1 MKTVRVKLAFPSEKP
16 VNFKIGEVN
25 VSIGQKPVVI
35 EKQHADTIMKHYPTW
50 IELVVKS
57 SRKKTTTTTEA

>member
-1 MKTVRVKLAFPSEKP
+1 MKTVKVKLAFLSEKP

-35 EKQHADTIMKHYPTW
+35 EKQFADTIMKDYPKW

-57 SRKKTTTTTEA
+57 SRKSKPTAKEA

>member
-1 MKTVRVKLAFPSEKP
+1 MKSVKVKLAFLCEKP

-25 VSIGQKPVVI
+25 VSIGQKPVMI
-35 EKQHADTIMKHYPTW
+35 EKQYADRIMKDYPKW

-57 SRKKTTTTTEA
+57 SRKAKTITKEA